1 MIEFA
6 TGPSPREVVES
17 RTGHLVVCEQGHEL
31 SEVIAAN
38 YAYALGAGLVIV
50 PNVPTDVAD
59 AILETFYSLYDHPD
73 YSAREL
79 RQDLRAR
86 LRSFCGALSLPA
98 SPSLTFIT
106 NKLPFGFGYSEAPS
120 THLFTYPDLGMAIIN
135 GFASAASNK
144 DETVAAVVVD
154 PGQTP
159 APEIATAA
167 ELLAQRGTFVRGYRG
182 PAANVRDVSQ
192 MIEHFPYDL
201 LIIATHCGDAPGY
214 RWTHEFKDAEGRT
227 RQLVVDIAL
236 GIAQSEDDPD
246 VVQLTR
252 FERFHS
258 LDGVL
263 WNDPEKA
270 KKIVV
275 GSAIVEYMRQAHDT
289 QELKPISKETINR
302 VLGSAALRM
311 YDNNLIALPTAAL
324 ANYRTPIIF
333 NNACVS
339 WHELSK
345 RFMFA
350 NAKAYIGT
358 LWPVTGVEAEDVLL
372 RTIGKHFGKPLA
384 HALWSAQREA
394 YQDQLRHPYIM
405 TGVYPQWLR
414 GSRSDGPHEILKSL
428 AEGLG
433 VWQGRLSKA
442 DGGDEQRLRSLKS
455 ICRFFQVEYEHMKKR
470 WPRKEP

>member
-339 WHELSK
+339 WHELSERK
-345 RFMFA
+345 GLHRHTLA
-350 NAKAYIGT
+350 GYGRRGRGCAPADYWKAFRQAACSRT
-358 LWPVTGVEAEDVLL
+358 LVGPTGGL
-372 RTIGKHFGKPLA
+372 
-384 HALWSAQREA
+384 
-394 YQDQLRHPYIM
+394 
-405 TGVYPQWLR
+405 
-414 GSRSDGPHEILKSL
+414 SRSTSPPLHHDRRLSAMAARLPFGRTARNFEVVSR
-428 AEGLG
+428 GLG
-433 VWQGRLSKA
+433 GLAGTAQQS
-442 DGGDEQRLRSLKS
+442 
-455 ICRFFQVEYEHMKKR
+455 R
-470 WPRKEP
+470 WR

>member
-1 MIEFA
+1 MIEFT
-6 TGPSPREVVES
+6 TGPSPCEVVEG

-38 YAYALGAGLVIV
+38 YAYGLGAGLAIIPKV
-50 PNVPTDVAD
+50 PADVAD

-73 YSAREL
+73 YSAHEL
-79 RQDLRAR
+79 RENLRSQ
-86 LRSFCGALSLPA
+86 LRSFCGDLRLPV

-106 NKLPFGFGYSEAPS
+106 NKLPFGFGYTEAPS

-135 GFASAASNK
+135 GFAGTTSNEG
-144 DETVAAVVVD
+144 ETVSAVVVD

-167 ELLAQRGTFVRGYRG
+167 QLLAQRGTFVRGYKG
-182 PAANVRDVSQ
+182 PAANVRDVSL

-214 RWTHEFKDAEGRT
+214 RWTYEFKDAVGKS

-236 GIAQSEDDPD
+236 GIAQSDDDPD
-246 VVQLTR
+246 IVHLTR
-252 FERFHS
+252 FDRFHS
-258 LDGVL
+258 LDSVL
-263 WNDPEKA
+263 WNDPEKS
-270 KKIVV
+270 KKVFV
-275 GSAIVEYMRQAHDT
+275 GSAILEYMRQTHET
-289 QELKPISKETINR
+289 HELEPISKETIDR

-311 YDNNLIALPTAAL
+311 FDNNLIALPAAL
-324 ANYRTPIIF
+324 ANYRTPVIF

-350 NAKAYIGT
+350 NARAYVGT

-405 TGVYPQWLR
+405 TGVYPQRLQ
-414 GSRSDGPHEILKSL
+414 GSRSNAPQEIVKSL
-428 AEGLG
+428 AQGLR
-433 VWQGRLSKA
+433 VWQDRLSKTNG
-442 DGGDEQRLRSLKS
+442 DDEQKLRSIRS
-455 ICRFFQVEYEHMKKR
+455 ICRFFRAEYEHMTRR
-470 WPRKEP
+470 WTRTKP